1 MRTVS
6 SEEQNLRQQQQSQPQ
21 PENAAF
27 KGHHQRPPSSSAS
40 EFCPSCR
47 EAFDCGKKRR
57 LIDSC
62 GHERCYTCM
71 FSKELCSLC
80 TIEGKGICVMYI
92 ICDGVQVSKLKVGFW
107 VLLPEIS
114 KKKFV
119 PSKNMMKKAFIH
131 FFKKNLFCHTGND
144 FSKFLT
150 WCALFWKLIKYGQK
164 NLTIRNKLLVLF
176 AGNPFIN
183 GILPKNQV
191 FRYLPGITF

>member
-114 KKKFV
+114 KK
-119 PSKNMMKKAFIH
+119 
-131 FFKKNLFCHTGND
+131 NLFPVR
-144 FSKFLT
+144 
-150 WCALFWKLIKYGQK
+150 I
-164 NLTIRNKLLVLF
+164 
-176 AGNPFIN
+176 
-183 GILPKNQV
+183 
-191 FRYLPGITF
+191 

>member
-6 SEEQNLRQQQQSQPQ
+6 SEEQNLRQQQQQSQPQ

-80 TIEGKGICVMYI
+80 TIEGKAYIMYLAVMDQI
-92 ICDGVQVSKLKVGFW
+92 RV
-107 VLLPEIS
+107 
-114 KKKFV
+114 
-119 PSKNMMKKAFIH
+119 KNDRI
-131 FFKKNLFCHTGND
+131 FF
-144 FSKFLT
+144 
-150 WCALFWKLIKYGQK
+150 
-164 NLTIRNKLLVLF
+164 
-176 AGNPFIN
+176 
-183 GILPKNQV
+183 
-191 FRYLPGITF
+191 

>member
-131 FFKKNLFCHTGND
+131 FF
-144 FSKFLT
+144 
-150 WCALFWKLIKYGQK
+150 
-164 NLTIRNKLLVLF
+164 
-176 AGNPFIN
+176 
-183 GILPKNQV
+183 
-191 FRYLPGITF
+191 

>member
-6 SEEQNLRQQQQSQPQ
+6 SEEQNLLQQQQSQPQ
-21 PENAAF
+21 LENAAF
-27 KGHHQRPPSSSAS
+27 NGHQRPPSSSAS

-107 VLLPEIS
+107 VLLLPEIS

-131 FFKKNLFCHTGND
+131 F
-144 FSKFLT
+144 
-150 WCALFWKLIKYGQK
+150 
-164 NLTIRNKLLVLF
+164 
-176 AGNPFIN
+176 
-183 GILPKNQV
+183 
-191 FRYLPGITF
+191 